1 MKKPKPDPFAT
12 IDVGALENVTGG
24 FVSTANMGMGGQSSQ
39 LASSS
44 GSGSGHHH
52 HHHHGGSGS
61 SSSSSSN
68 NNGLSPITMTWGG
81 PSGTNG
87 TAQVRNPGRYH
98 PE

>member
-1 MKKPKPDPFAT
+1 MKKPKADPFAT
-12 IDVGALENVTGG
+12 IDVGALANVTGG
-24 FVSTANMGMGGQSSQ
+24 FVSTANMPAQPSQ
-39 LASSS
+39 LAASS

-52 HHHHGGSGS
+52 HHHHGGGGGS
-61 SSSSSSN
+61 ST